1 MRRGTVTGN
10 ARRKH
15 LLEQRDFDYILE
27 EYDAPDF
34 YEMTVSIGGDVCRFR
49 YYGNATDGFSIY
61 EK

>member
-1 MRRGTVTGN
+1 M
-10 ARRKH
+10 
-15 LLEQRDFDYILE
+15 EQRDFDYILE

-49 YYGNATDGFSIY
+49 CYGNATDGFSIY